1 MNIQGSCLSF
11 PFRADL
17 RGTLATV
24 SDRDAMIRE
33 SIAAIIETRKGER
46 VMLPD
51 YGIADYVF
59 SVVDGGFAARLGY
72 EVKIQIE
79 RYEPLVASVQ
89 VQAGTQAEDGQF
101 ISRLVVDEQRVALL
115 VTYTARGSNMPR
127 NLVYPLWRLSDA

>member
-1 MNIQGSCLSF
+1 
-11 PFRADL
+11 
-17 RGTLATV
+17 
-24 SDRDAMIRE
+24 MIRE